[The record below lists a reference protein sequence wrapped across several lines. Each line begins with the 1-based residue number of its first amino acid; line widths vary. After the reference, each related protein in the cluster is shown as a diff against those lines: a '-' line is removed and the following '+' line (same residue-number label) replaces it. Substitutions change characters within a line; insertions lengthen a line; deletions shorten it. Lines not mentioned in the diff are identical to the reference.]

1 MKMSEKQRNFER
13 LSESQNCCTRPV
25 LKIAKKRLLGHKIQ
39 RNEGQ
44 QAFSTDLSLNFVNK
58 RSSLVVVD
66 IYTWILEN

>member
-25 LKIAKKRLLGHKIQ
+25 LKKLQKKKKRLLGHKIQ

-44 QAFSTDLSLNFVNK
+44 QAFSTDL
-58 RSSLVVVD
+58 
-66 IYTWILEN
+66 